1 LLKLPIAPMKSGHRG
16 EELDLTPP
24 DLLES
29 ARPSVGEA
37 AAADRK
43 LRTGRVGRTARLA
56 GLAGHTVVT
65 RAQTRLYGRSGGGA
79 AEAAELARQERLAE
93 RYAEVLGNMK
103 GAVMKVGQ
111 ILSFVEVDGVV
122 PASYRDLFQSTM
134 ARLQGDVPPLAPE
147 EIAGVIKAELGARPE
162 EIFAYF
168 SPQPVAA
175 ASIGQ
180 VHMARLA
187 DGTELAVKV
196 QYPGVSDAVRSD
208 LANTKLL
215 ASVIKAGLALLGPQA
230 PRLDPK
236 LMVEEI
242 RERVVDELD
251 YRIEAAN
258 QQEFRALYEG
268 HPFIHIPAVY
278 PEYSTGRVLA
288 TDFVH
293 GRRWSEAITANDA
306 VRSRWGEA
314 IFRFVFS
321 SLHGHGLFNA
331 DPHPGN
337 YLFHDDGSV
346 TFLDFGC
353 VNRFT
358 KERVSAMSTL
368 VDAALACDG
377 PGLLHAFISVGLLA
391 DNDAEGLD
399 PDRLLEFYRAAL
411 RDRWDAQ
418 PFTYTP
424 ESVAEIV
431 AGTYQP
437 LGPWFD
443 ITRRLQ
449 MPKDLLFLNRITIGV
464 SSILGHLYAT
474 ADWKSIDAEIRHAR
488 PPTTEL
494 GRQELAWH
502 ALSRHRCQPP
512 LDPLGQT
519 RRGGWLL
526 GTRVDDSVEVFDGA

>member
-1 LLKLPIAPMKSGHRG
+1 LSRLPIAPMDVLGHRG
-16 EELDLTPP
+16 GELHLTPP

-29 ARPSVGEA
+29 APVPIGDA
-37 AAADRK
+37 ATAGSK
-43 LRTGRVGRTARLA
+43 LATGRVARTARLA
-56 GLAGHTVVT
+56 GLAGHTVAT
-65 RAQTRLYGRSGGGA
+65 RAQTRLHGRSGGDA
-79 AEAAELARQERLAE
+79 PEAAELARQARLAE
-93 RYAEVLGNMK
+93 RYAEVLGDMK

-111 ILSFVEVDGVV
+111 ILSFVEVDGVI

-134 ARLQGDVPPLAPE
+134 ARLQGDVPPLAPD
-147 EIAGVIKAELGARPE
+147 EIAGVVEAELGARPE
-162 EIFAYF
+162 KIFAYF
-168 SPQPVAA
+168 SLQPVAA

-180 VHMARLA
+180 VHLARLA

-208 LANTKLL
+208 LANTNLL
-215 ASVIKAGLALLGPQA
+215 ASVIKAGLALLGPHA

-236 LMVEEI
+236 SIVEEI
-242 RERVVDELD
+242 HDRVRDELD
-251 YRIEAAN
+251 YRIEATN
-258 QQEFRALYEG
+258 QQEFRTLYDG
-268 HPFIHIPAVY
+268 HPFIHIPAVH
-278 PEYSTGRVLA
+278 PEFSTGRVLA

-293 GRRWSEAITANDA
+293 GMRWSEATAAEDA
-306 VRSRWGEA
+306 NRSRWGEA

-321 SLHGHGLFNA
+321 SLHHHGLFNA

-337 YLFHDDGSV
+337 YLFHDDGTV

-353 VNRFT
+353 VNSLSAQ
-358 KERVSAMSTL
+358 RVSAMSAL
-368 VDAALACDG
+368 VDAALACDA
-377 PGLLHAFISVGLLA
+377 PGLRQSFINVGLLA

-411 RDRWDAQ
+411 RDRWDTQ

-443 ITRRLQ
+443 ITRRLS

-474 ADWKSIDAEIRHAR
+474 ADWKSIDSEIRHDGSPA
-488 PPTTEL
+488 TEL
-494 GRQELAWH
+494 GRLEAAWC
-502 ALSRHRCQPP
+502 ASRRNAASA
-512 LDPLGQT
+512 G
-519 RRGGWLL
+519 
-526 GTRVDDSVEVFDGA
+526 